1 MDDEPLEEW
10 ADRRERRRPEVGER
24 RTVPLGNDVGR
35 GAHVDPDAP
44 RAVQVWDGHQW
55 VPEGVAE
62 DYSATGRETAEDISS
77 RAERVDLPTFGR
89 LPTAP
94 EPYRP
99 TIPFYRPDR
108 HS

>member
-1 MDDEPLEEW
+1 MNDEPLEEW
-10 ADRRERRRPEVGER
+10 ADRRDRRRPRVGEW
-24 RTVPLGNDVGR
+24 RTVPFGNDAGR

-44 RAVQVWDGHQW
+44 RAVQVWNGHQW

-62 DYSATGRETAEDISS
+62 DYSATVQEIGEDMSS
-77 RAERVDLPTFGR
+77 RAERVDLPTSGR

-99 TIPFYRPDR
+99 TIPFYRPNHR
-108 HS
+108 S

>member
-10 ADRRERRRPEVGER
+10 ADRRDRRRPEVGER

-44 RAVQVWDGHQW
+44 RAVEVWDGHQW
-55 VPEGVAE
+55 VAEGVAE
-62 DYSATGRETAEDISS
+62 SYSATDRESRESVSS
-77 RAERVDLPTFGR
+77 QAERVDLPTFGR
-89 LPTAP
+89 LPPAP

-108 HS
+108 RS